1 MVKYFDR
8 RGLDWQLRDEV
19 RRMVRFEQGDL
30 RRYTSTIGPFDLV
43 FCRNVLI
50 YFDMETK
57 RKILARIR
65 ECLAPGGHLLL
76 GGSETTLNLD
86 DRFVRRPVGTAM
98 LYQMPRKEPY
108 AY

>member
-1 MVKYFDR
+1 MKYFKR
-8 RGLDWQLRDEV
+8 EGLEWQLKDEV
-19 RRMVRFEQGDL
+19 RRMVRFEQDDL
-30 RRYTSTIGPFDLV
+30 RYGTSAMGPFDLV

-65 ECLAPGGHLLL
+65 QFLAPGGHLLL

-86 DRFVRRPVGTAM
+86 DRFLRRPVGAAM
-98 LYQMPRKEPY
+98 LYQMPRKES
-108 AY
+108 